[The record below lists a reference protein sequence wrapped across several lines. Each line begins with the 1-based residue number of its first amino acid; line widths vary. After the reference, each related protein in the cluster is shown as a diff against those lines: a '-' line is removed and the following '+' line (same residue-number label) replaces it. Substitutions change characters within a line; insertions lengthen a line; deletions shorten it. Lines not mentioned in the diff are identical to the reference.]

1 VPQPDSS
8 SASTGRTSI
17 RVERRF
23 PLDLRQSDHAIRT
36 LYEDAKKAH
45 WTPDVDIPWDS
56 FDAAAHG
63 TGTLLAARRVWSRRA
78 WLEYTGMAETPA
90 LVIRFCLELDREADP
105 KYFLTVRNT
114 EEAWNVESFHR
125 YAEACGGYF
134 DTPANAQWQPLF
146 NRGLH
151 RDALDAD
158 CSLDGHVLAHC
169 TFGDG
174 LEHALA
180 SAWLAQTHEPVAK
193 ALLERCVEARERH
206 ARFGWLYIERRAPL
220 MSDEERA
227 VAVQALVHQL
237 KHVELAGARCVGL
250 ATAID
255 ASADI
260 ADLERVAQAGLGAA
274 SAEAEVQVFREHLE
288 ACRGRLDAIGIEL
301 PTLEHPRLG
310 RF

>member
-1 VPQPDSS
+1 MPHPDSAT
-8 SASTGRTSI
+8 ASPARTPI

-23 PLDLRQSDHAIRT
+23 PLDLRQSDQAIRT
-36 LYEDAKKAH
+36 LYEDSKKAR
-45 WTPDVDIPWDS
+45 WAPELDIPWDA
-56 FDAAAHG
+56 FDARAHDPAA
-63 TGTLLAARRVWSRRA
+63 LDAARRVWSRRA
-78 WLEYTGMAETPA
+78 WLEYTGLAETPA

-125 YAEACGGYF
+125 YAEACGGYL
-134 DTPANAQWQPLF
+134 DTPADPHWQPLF

-158 CSLDGHVLAHC
+158 RSLDGHVLTHC

-180 SAWLAQTHEPVAK
+180 GAWLAQTREPVAR
-193 ALLERCVEARERH
+193 ALLARCVEARERH

-220 MSDEERA
+220 MSNEERTA
-227 VAVQALVHQL
+227 AVQALMQHLMQ
-237 KHVELAGARCVGL
+237 VELAGSRCVGL

-260 ADLERVAQAGLGAA
+260 ADLDRVAAAGLGAA
-274 SAEAEVQVFREHLE
+274 GAQAEVQVFRQYL
-288 ACRGRLDAIGIEL
+288 ADCRERLDAIGLEL
-301 PTLEHPRLG
+301 PPLDHPRLG
-310 RF
+310 RL